1 MTLWMGMMLGYG
13 RKVRSV
19 SKESSMGRDIDM
31 ELQPPAPDSPPSQ
44 GHGRSCSPSPPMP
57 PLRDARSAQ
66 EGTLPAISA
75 LLSNAQGLLG
85 TDAAAACR
93 CLMRAVALL
102 HANTPN
108 TPNAPGR
115 ARGLAP
121 WQLKR
126 LTAHIDAHLGSRL
139 RTADLAEVAGLSV
152 SHFCHAFKTTVGV
165 PPAAFIGRR
174 RIDAASAMMMETDE
188 PLTRIAHLHG
198 FCDQSHFSR
207 TFRRELGMAPQA
219 WRRLREAHPAVR
231 SAASL
236 TV

>member
-1 MTLWMGMMLGYG
+1 MTLRMGMMLGYG
-13 RKVRSV
+13 RTVRSV
-19 SKESSMGRDIDM
+19 SKESSMGYDI
-31 ELQPPAPDSPPSQ
+31 
-44 GHGRSCSPSPPMP
+44 
-57 PLRDARSAQ
+57 
-66 EGTLPAISA
+66 GTDRTEDVAS
-75 LLSNAQGLLG
+75 LLSSAQGLLDI
-85 TDAAAACR
+85 DAAAACQ

-102 HANTPN
+102 HADTPVASSTASTHRAPA
-108 TPNAPGR
+108 TPAR

-174 RIDAASAMMMETDE
+174 RIDAASAMMMATDE

-198 FCDQSHFSR
+198 FCDQSHFTR

-219 WRRLREAHPAVR
+219 WRRLRQARLAG
-231 SAASL
+231 
-236 TV
+236 